1 MDINADN
8 LDVVTMLDV
17 LEEEKGRLEL
27 ECNFL
32 RFPFYVENILEFTDQ
47 ASAVLSGSDEKN
59 CNGFVKRQAL
69 YACLTCAPAAAK
81 NDFSKSIGES
91 KLRSFKMASTNNIC
105 FRDLLGL
112 FASLPRE
119 ARAS

>member
-8 LDVVTMLDV
+8 SDVVTMLDV

-27 ECNFL
+27 KKFE
-32 RFPFYVENILEFTDQ
+32 RFKFYVENISEFTDQ

-69 YACLTCAPAAAK
+69 YACLTCAPDGAK
-81 NDFSKSIGES
+81 KDFSKSIGES
-91 KLRSFKMASTNNIC
+91 KLRGFKMALINNIR

-112 FASLPRE
+112 FAPLPRE
-119 ARAS
+119 ARAC